1 MYVMLEDFKN
11 VALYCTFPNGSQRLV
26 TFVPGKNRI
35 DEKVWKALIKSNAEK
50 FEVHYKNVLHP
61 FKSKLDTGCRSHLF
75 DYSEEEMLEII
86 ENVHSVRF
94 LEYLLD
100 IERERRFEYM
110 PRKPVIAALLAKMPP
125 KETDPAELK
134 RLADFYANF
143 AVE

>member
-35 DEKVWKALIKSNAEK
+35 DERVWKTLIESNAEK
-50 FEVHYKNVLHP
+50 FEAHYKDILHP
-61 FKSKLDTGCRSHLF
+61 FESTLDSRCQQHLF

-100 IERERRFEYM
+100 IERERRFEYT
-110 PRKPVIAALLAKMPP
+110 PRKAVISALLAKIPP
-125 KETDPAELK
+125 KETDPEELK
-134 RLADFYANF
+134 RLADGYANY
-143 AVE
+143 VIE